1 MEAFLL
7 LFHIT
12 RSVTDYAPVHRGRAQ
27 CRMLARLLDALGS
40 GTIDIPSP
48 LWESVLTDLDFMR
61 RCGVADD
68 PGLRELCGRL
78 LATKVMTGAGGLQLT
93 ARIQV
98 DIAAQACLPIR
109 KLGIDWYRGWSGIV
123 VYPSEYVAPRLVQ
136 DEAGLVH
143 EFDETAAGEAWAG
156 GPVVVSWAQDSGNSG
171 KPAAGD
177 PAYNVVIHEFAHK
190 LDLLGGEADGLP
202 PLDRTLH
209 AGLQP
214 RRWRRVLED
223 AYQRFSA
230 AVDLV
235 ELELPP
241 DVDPESGAAD
251 PYYAGLPL
259 DPYAAQDEA
268 EFFAVS
274 SEAFFVDPQPLRD
287 AFAEW
292 YELLARFYLQDP
304 LAGR

>member
-1 MEAFLL
+1 
-7 LFHIT
+7 
-12 RSVTDYAPVHRGRAQ
+12 
-27 CRMLARLLDALGS
+27 MLARLLDSLGS

-48 LWESVLTDLDFMR
+48 LWESVLADLDFLQR
-61 RCGVADD
+61 RGAASD

-93 ARIQV
+93 TRIQV
-98 DIAAQACLPIR
+98 AIAAQACLPIR

-123 VYPSEYVAPRLVQ
+123 VYPSEYVAPRRVQ

-143 EFDETAAGEAWAG
+143 EFDETAAGEAWEG
-156 GPVVVSWAQDSGNSG
+156 GPVVVSWAQDGG

-190 LDLLGGEADGLP
+190 LDLLAGEADGLP
-202 PLDRTLH
+202 PLDRALH
-209 AGLQP
+209 AGLEP
-214 RRWRRVLED
+214 RRWRRVLDD
-223 AYQRFSA
+223 AYQRFGA

-241 DVDPESGAAD
+241 DVDPESDAAD
-251 PYYAGLPL
+251 PYYARLPL

-274 SEAFFVDPQPLRD
+274 SEAFFVDPQRLRD
-287 AFAEW
+287 AFSEW
-292 YELLARFYLQDP
+292 YDLLVRFYLQDP
-304 LAGR
+304 LAGG